1 MSGTF
6 IFQFDST
13 DSNYANQVTS
23 NLPVINT
30 SGSFTTLTP
39 SLSTNG
45 STTTVTVTYAY
56 TTISDEDG
64 CSFNYVANYFNDA
77 NISNIQ
83 ITNFGGIPLSKSG
96 YQFAYLNNLVSI
108 ATLPTILSGT
118 SAEGMFGYTVYSAE
132 LDLSM
137 WNMVNVTN
145 MSYMFDGS
153 AITSVGDLS
162 SWNVANVTNMSY
174 MFQSYTGTSVGDL
187 SSWNVANVTNMDS
200 MFSNAGI
207 TTIGNVRDN
216 WSITNVVASNGY
228 GNFARGSP
236 LSGNSIPNWHFGRTI
251 TSGTFEFLFD
261 STDSNYANQVVDNL
275 PIINSL
281 EIFTALTPTLSTSGS
296 STTVSVSFSNYT
308 VSSNNGLSFANVLSY
323 FNDARISNIQITNFG
338 SILLSNSGNQFH
350 NLNYL
355 TSVTTSSS
363 PTILTGTTVT
373 NMFNSCI
380 QLTTLDLSNWDTSG
394 ITDMSLLFYNCQTIA
409 SINVSNWNTSNVTT
423 MNDMFFTCPVLET
436 INGLSGWNVANV
448 TNMSNMFTQCYLLSS
463 LDDVSGWNV
472 SNVTNMS
479 GMFSVLSAITSL
491 DLSTWN
497 VSKVTNMSAMF
508 NGSSGLT
515 SIGNVS
521 GWNVSNVTNLSDMFS
536 TSGITSLNV
545 SNWNVS
551 NCIIMLGLFHGCSG
565 LTSLDLS
572 NWNVTNALYMNNMFS
587 ECANLISIGNV
598 RDNWNVTNVVANNDY
613 SDFATFSQLTGNSIP
628 NWANPP
634 TSPPPSPPTG
644 NVCFPAGTP
653 VTTDQGIVPIQ
664 DIIPTVHTIRKQPIL
679 AITRTALK
687 DDYMVCF
694 EKDSIMKNVPSERTV
709 ISPQHK
715 LFYNGHMIEAQY
727 FPSEFDRV
735 TIISYS
741 GEPVYNVL
749 LLDHSKMIVNNM
761 ITETLDPENTVAE
774 LYRLYENPTRKDQ
787 EEYIHI
793 QESYLRTMIEL
804 KQTLCKISC

>member
-6 IFQFDST
+6 TFQFDST

-30 SGSFTTLTP
+30 SGSFTTLTS
-39 SLSTNG
+39 SLSTSG

-64 CSFNYVANYFNDA
+64 CSFNYVTTFFNDA

-96 YQFAYLNNLVSI
+96 SQF
-108 ATLPTILSGT
+108 
-118 SAEGMFGYTVYSAE
+118 
-132 LDLSM
+132 
-137 WNMVNVTN
+137 
-145 MSYMFDGS
+145 
-153 AITSVGDLS
+153 
-162 SWNVANVTNMSY
+162 
-174 MFQSYTGTSVGDL
+174 
-187 SSWNVANVTNMDS
+187 
-200 MFSNAGI
+200 
-207 TTIGNVRDN
+207 R
-216 WSITNVVASNGY
+216 
-228 GNFARGSP
+228 
-236 LSGNSIPNWHFGRTI
+236 
-251 TSGTFEFLFD
+251 
-261 STDSNYANQVVDNL
+261 
-275 PIINSL
+275 
-281 EIFTALTPTLSTSGS
+281 
-296 STTVSVSFSNYT
+296 
-308 VSSNNGLSFANVLSY
+308 
-323 FNDARISNIQITNFG
+323 
-338 SILLSNSGNQFH
+338 

-363 PTILTGTTVT
+363 PTILTGTTVS
-373 NMFNSCI
+373 NMFNSCN

-394 ITDMSLLFYNCQTIA
+394 ITDMSRLFYNCQTIA

-436 INGLSGWNVANV
+436 ITGLSGWNVANV

-463 LDDVSGWNV
+463 LNDVSGWNV

-479 GMFSVLSAITSL
+479 NMFSVLSAITSL
-491 DLSTWN
+491 NLSSWN
-497 VSKVTNMSAMF
+497 VSNVLSIDGMF
-508 NGSSGLT
+508 NGSNSLT

-521 GWNVSNVTNLSDMFS
+521 GWNVSKVTSMNSMF
-536 TSGITSLNV
+536 TNCGITSINV

-551 NCIIMLGLFHGCSG
+551 NVTGGMNDLFSGCSG
-565 LTSLDLS
+565 LTSLDL
-572 NWNVTNALYMNNMFS
+572 T
-587 ECANLISIGNV
+587 
-598 RDNWNVTNVVANNDY
+598 NWNVTNVGYMRGMFAYCTNLTTVGNLYDNWNVTLAVANDQY

-787 EEYIHI
+787 EEYIRI